1 MALGRIR
8 VKLSGWLHRKAVKI
22 TQRQIC
28 RWMSC
33 TADLGARVA
42 TGRKKGR
49 RGRREGAA
57 NSSGAA
63 ALVPAATQSRGRD
76 SEEVDLEI
84 DVQVHG
90 LREFTHLRSPPH
102 ELFNMMILSLST
114 HHDPEIVKSSLPSF
128 I

>member
-1 MALGRIR
+1 
-8 VKLSGWLHRKAVKI
+8 
-22 TQRQIC
+22 
-28 RWMSC
+28 
-33 TADLGARVA
+33 
-42 TGRKKGR
+42 
-49 RGRREGAA
+49 
-57 NSSGAA
+57 
-63 ALVPAATQSRGRD
+63 VPAATQSRGRD